1 MTQSVAEAYLL
12 IVRESFVPI
21 IGEAIPFPF
30 TGQIELD
37 SWKWDL
43 KNDKRIALKKKRDE
57 AKEAAESGTSDEA
70 SSDGTQAKTPPFKEG
85 ELIRAL
91 TNLQRQ
97 PMKRGES
104 QTDRD
109 KKVRELIQKAIASH
123 EAAVENAEA
132 KAGGKKKQVDP
143 EGRMSFTF
151 EKNVDL
157 ASTQLLNAMANG
169 DLMPRA
175 VLTLYHRSS
184 NAPVTLA
191 ITFGDVRLKSYEL
204 SVDPSETMSDMKETW
219 TATYET
225 LNWAYHNRP
234 AASGPNYLTQEP
246 LRVFAMAAK
255 GILPF

>member
-43 KNDKRIALKKKRDE
+43 KNDKRI
-57 AKEAAESGTSDEA
+57 EAAKKIAEKELGAEGGDSGEA
-70 SSDGTQAKTPPFKEG
+70 SSDGTETKTPPFKEG
-85 ELIRAL
+85 ELIRSL

-104 QTDRD
+104 QTDRN

-132 KAGGKKKQVDP
+132 KAKGKKKQVDP
-143 EGRMSFTF
+143 EGRMTFTF

-157 ASTQLLNAMANG
+157 ASTQLLNAMAKG

-175 VLTLYHRSS
+175 VLTLFHRST

-191 ITFGDVRLKSYEL
+191 ITFGDVRLKSYDL

-225 LNWAYHNRP
+225 LNWAYQNRP
-234 AASGPNYLTQEP
+234 AASGPNFVTKGTM
-246 LRVFAMAAK
+246 RVFAMK
-255 GILPF
+255 VKLPF